1 VYRDLF
7 AQLAPDGADMST
19 LLAIDPGA
27 KSGYAV
33 FVQGAN
39 FWYVHNALVASP
51 ATSLWP
57 EHDFDFVVIENPVI
71 YPHSKARPADIL
83 KLSRIVGR
91 YEERYGPRAKYG
103 VHLVEPR
110 QWKGTIDGDIM
121 TRRIEANLSA
131 LDRLALT
138 EILPGVRHNALDAIG
153 LGFWALRQPWV
164 KARV

>member
-1 VYRDLF
+1 
-7 AQLAPDGADMST
+7 MST

-27 KSGYAV
+27 KTGHALLRNDLLATTSSI
-33 FVQGAN
+33 
-39 FWYVHNALVASP
+39 WYVDHACVTSPDVA
-51 ATSLWP
+51 LWP
-57 EHDFDFVVIENPVI
+57 GRDFDFVVIENPVI

-83 KLSRIVGR
+83 KLARIVGR
-91 YEERYGPRAKYG
+91 YEERYQPYAKYG

-131 LDRLALT
+131 QDRLALT
-138 EILPGVRHNALDAIG
+138 DILPGVKHNALDAIG

-164 KARV
+164 KTRT